1 MSAGLPVD
9 GVMTP
14 AARSIVRSFQRREN
28 LPVSGIV
35 GPDTEDALKRA
46 CGGATSSPAGTDAQ
60 PDQEWGFEV
69 ARGVGST
76 SGRGPG
82 ALSGAS
88 GARIIDLTAKADRSR
103 RKGTRDPRKVDAL
116 VLHQMACCFKPRDP
130 LKRFLSLGAHFAI
143 LADGRILQLHPVS
156 ALVWASNGFNAR
168 SVAVEFAGNFPNING
183 KWWEG
188 DRFGRNRPTPEQL
201 DAGRY
206 LVRHLIKTIGLTH
219 VLAHRQSSHARD
231 NDPGPEIWYHVGQW
245 AVETLGLKDGGPG
258 YKHSTGGKPIP
269 DQWRNWGRAGVARE
283 IQELWEAESF
293 ETETAEELWQ
303 GEPEGPWHAE
313 LSFQTAIAD
322 LKKRGQKIAISGG
335 IVPPIPGIYTVY
347 RGGKK
352 LYVGKSQDLLRRM
365 QQHLLCLGVMGLAD
379 SPEYTVKPTP
389 MWTATPDQLTRVE
402 SALIKKWGR
411 RKDGGMLTNYKTREL
426 EEEIWGEAW
435 I

>member
-9 GVMTP
+9 GVMT
-14 AARSIVRSFQRREN
+14 AATRSIVRSFQRREN

-46 CGGATSSPAGTDAQ
+46 CGGVTSSPAGADAQ

-69 ARGVGST
+69 ARGVGSI

-88 GARIIDLTAKADRSR
+88 GARIIDLTAQADKSR
-103 RKGTRDPRKVDAL
+103 RKGTRDPRKVHAL
-116 VLHQMACCFKPRDP
+116 VLHQMACCFKPSDP

-156 ALVWASNGFNAR
+156 ALLWASNGFNPR
-168 SVAVEFAGNFPNING
+168 SVAVEFAGNFPNIYG

-219 VLAHRQSSHARD
+219 VLAHRQSSHTRD

-245 AVETLGLKDGGPG
+245 AVERLGLKDGGPG
-258 YKHSTGGKPIP
+258 YKHPTGGKPIP
-269 DQWRNWGRAGVARE
+269 DQWRNWGRAGGARE
-283 IQELWEAESF
+283 IQELWAAESF

-303 GEPEGPWHAE
+303 GEPEGPWNAG
-313 LSFQTAIAD
+313 STGA
-322 LKKRGQKIAISGG
+322 
-335 IVPPIPGIYTVY
+335 
-347 RGGKK
+347 
-352 LYVGKSQDLLRRM
+352 RR
-365 QQHLLCLGVMGLAD
+365 C
-379 SPEYTVKPTP
+379 
-389 MWTATPDQLTRVE
+389 
-402 SALIKKWGR
+402 
-411 RKDGGMLTNYKTREL
+411 
-426 EEEIWGEAW
+426 
-435 I
+435 